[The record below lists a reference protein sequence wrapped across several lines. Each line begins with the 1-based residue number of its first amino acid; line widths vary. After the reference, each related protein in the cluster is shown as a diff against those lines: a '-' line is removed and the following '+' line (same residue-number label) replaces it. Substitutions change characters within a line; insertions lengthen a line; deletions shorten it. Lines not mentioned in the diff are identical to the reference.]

1 MEFYLKKKKGFLTDL
16 LERQVTFA
24 LHKETYKSDF
34 TSHLITIRK
43 IVFIWLLL
51 WKLDKRNQMQVG
63 LGDTI
68 DHQSKINQ
76 KFFLPLYF

>member
-1 MEFYLKKKKGFLTDL
+1 MHETWSIGHKGGILFKKKKGFLTDL

-43 IVFIWLLL
+43 IVFI
-51 WKLDKRNQMQVG
+51 
-63 LGDTI
+63 
-68 DHQSKINQ
+68 
-76 KFFLPLYF
+76 